1 MLEQYDLDYDV
12 LYQRTSVLDL
22 DEAVN
27 KCREYENSLNV
38 KLGEVMNQFGHF
50 LSNILVDTPL
60 EYTHD
65 NPYYTSSVETYDDHT
80 IFGDQ
85 VRIHF
90 NWYDSCEGYDSHSEI
105 RVPLDWLVRFDQGD
119 DEDELS
125 EEIIKHIENITLQKE
140 RDHLQYI
147 KDEAIRLG
155 LMEDK

>member
-1 MLEQYDLDYDV
+1 MLEQYDLDSSI
-12 LYQRTSVLDL
+12 SVLDL
-22 DEAVN
+22 VSTLTKCQEYQTSVN
-27 KCREYENSLNV
+27 Y
-38 KLGEVMNQFGHF
+38 KLSEVMNKFGHF
-50 LSNILVDTPL
+50 VSNILVDTPL

-65 NPYYTSSVETYDDHT
+65 NPYDLSYGETYEDMF
-80 IFGDQ
+80 ISGDE
-85 VRIHF
+85 VRIEYS
-90 NWYDSCEGYDSHSEI
+90 WYDSYSDYESHSEI

-155 LMEDK
+155 LMGDK

>member
-1 MLEQYDLDYDV
+1 MLEQDDLEGHIP
-12 LYQRTSVLDL
+12 VLDL
-22 DEAVN
+22 VSTLTKCQEYQTSVN
-27 KCREYENSLNV
+27 Y
-38 KLGEVMNQFGHF
+38 KLSEVMNKFGHF
-50 LSNILVDTPL
+50 VSNILVDTPL

-65 NPYYTSSVETYDDHT
+65 NPYDLSYGETYEDMF
-80 IFGDQ
+80 ISGDE
-85 VRIHF
+85 VRIEYS
-90 NWYDSCEGYDSHSEI
+90 WYDSYSDYESHSEI

-155 LMEDK
+155 LMGDK

>member
-1 MLEQYDLDYDV
+1 MLEQYDLDSSI
-12 LYQRTSVLDL
+12 SVLDL
-22 DEAVN
+22 VSTLTKCQEYQTSVN
-27 KCREYENSLNV
+27 Y
-38 KLGEVMNQFGHF
+38 KLSEVMNKFGHF
-50 LSNILVDTPL
+50 VSNILVDTPL

-65 NPYYTSSVETYDDHT
+65 NPYDLSYGETYEDMF
-80 IFGDQ
+80 ISGDE
-85 VRIHF
+85 VRIEYS
-90 NWYDSCEGYDSHSEI
+90 WYDSYSDYESHSET

-155 LMEDK
+155 LMGDK